1 MKKKSWIF
9 GGLALVIVVIVAFT
23 FKSGQQVE
31 GVSAEQGS
39 LRTWIEDTAYVQGRD
54 DVVMQASQ
62 SGKIIQVAVEAGQ
75 AVAAGQEL
83 LVMENPDMKY
93 QLDLLGV
100 QLEQLQGELTTAQI
114 AREDSRSELQKDQK
128 DLERNRQLFQAGAL
142 AQAEYEASL
151 QKNQRLI
158 KSVEQKEQTC
168 QSLQRQLEKQSGVYH
183 DLEYRNQQL
192 VVRSPRAGIILD
204 IPVKKEQSVIPG
216 NTLVQVGT
224 EGELEVKTELLS
236 DDLAAVKLG
245 QKVEITAPLLGD
257 KVLVGQVKKIYPRAY
272 EKTSALGVIQR
283 RVPVLISLPANDR
296 LKPGYEV
303 QVKIETQLKPNV
315 LILPREAIRLD
326 ADGKTEV
333 LAVVEGRIKHL
344 KVETG
349 LKNIELVEISSGL
362 SVGQMVVRDAS
373 SDIKENARVK
383 TSQN

>member
-9 GGLALVIVVIVAFT
+9 GGLALIIVVVVAFT
-23 FKSGQQVE
+23 FNSGQQVE
-31 GVSAEQGS
+31 GVSAERGS

-83 LVMENPDMKY
+83 LVMENPDMQY

-114 AREDSRSELQKDQK
+114 ALEDSRSELQKDQK
-128 DLERNRQLFQAGAL
+128 DLDRNRQLFQAGAL
-142 AQAEYEASL
+142 AQAEYEAIL
-151 QKNQRLI
+151 QKNQRLT
-158 KSVEQKEQTC
+158 KSVEQKEQAC
-168 QSLQRQLEKQSGVYH
+168 QSLQRQLEKQSAVYH

-192 VVRSPRAGIILD
+192 VVRSPLAGIILD
-204 IPVKKEQSVIPG
+204 IPVKKEQAVIPG

-245 QKVEITAPLLGD
+245 QKVEITAPLLED
-257 KVLVGQVKKIYPRAY
+257 KLLVGQVKKIYPRAY

-326 ADGKTEV
+326 AEGKSEV

-349 LKNIELVEISSGL
+349 LKNIESVEISSGL
-362 SVGQMVVRDAS
+362 SAGQMVVRDAS
-373 SDIKENARVK
+373 SDIKEKARVEIIK
-383 TSQN
+383 S